1 VIVLPR
7 GEVHGRKTGLAGVPD
22 EQLAAI
28 ASAILGSKCEAE
40 TRPMFYNVMQ
50 FSTLRDAPEHIDDE
64 IVLTHRG
71 FAVHAVMSRA
81 DRASSAE
88 WLEEKFI
95 RPMVEQMMRAL

>member
-1 VIVLPR
+1 MIVFPR
-7 GEVHGRKTGLAGVPD
+7 GKVHGRRSGLAGVSD
-22 EQLAAI
+22 KQLAEI

-40 TRPMFYNVMQ
+40 TRPVFYNVMQ
-50 FSTLRDAPEHIDDE
+50 FATFCDMPEHIDEE

-71 FAVHAVMSRA
+71 FAVHAIMSRA

-95 RPMVEQMMRAL
+95 GPMVEQMMKQL